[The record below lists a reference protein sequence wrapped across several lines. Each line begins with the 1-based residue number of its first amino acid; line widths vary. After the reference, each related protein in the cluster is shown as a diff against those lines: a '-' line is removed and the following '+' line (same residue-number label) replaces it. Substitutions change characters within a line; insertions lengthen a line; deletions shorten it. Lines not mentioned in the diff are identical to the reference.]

1 MATTEADAASYK
13 VTGRDEDDDKRST
26 REEEQARTRCR
37 SGTTGRGNT
46 RSTKR
51 TKSRRQVDRGVREDK
66 KKAGATSGL
75 SKDNTVNRH
84 TQRLP

>member
-1 MATTEADAASYK
+1 MQHASQTLEK
-13 VTGRDEDDDKRST
+13 
-26 REEEQARTRCR
+26 EQEHTRCR
-37 SGTTGRGNT
+37 SGTTT
-46 RSTKR
+46 REHLEHEEN
-51 TKSRRQVDRGVREDK
+51 QVQDEGGQGSAGREDK